1 MTYSTLLVNVVCE
14 WLLDLCFHLENLQV
28 ANIYTHTMN
37 GSGVGFDIIDRLLNF
52 GLDHV
57 VDEILMMLSISD
69 IGRFAHVNR

>member
-1 MTYSTLLVNVVCE
+1 
-14 WLLDLCFHLENLQV
+14 
-28 ANIYTHTMN
+28 MN

-57 VDEILMMLSISD
+57 VDEIMMMLSISD